1 MHDWEAVMRLHRA
14 GVPKKA
20 IARNL
25 NMSKNTVKSLIK
37 KKEPP
42 KYEREYYPTKI
53 DNYKEQIREWYLSP
67 QYDFIGTRI
76 YRELKKRGY
85 EGGVNPIYRYLLTL
99 KEEKNEI
106 TKRATIRIETP
117 FGDQAQFDWSPYKVE
132 IDGDLNEVNCFTM
145 ILSASRKKAIVFSKS
160 VDADSIYEAIEELF
174 RDLGGVTKELIID
187 NPKALVISH
196 EKDKEVKYNDSALML
211 SMHLGTEL
219 NACRP
224 YRARTKGKV
233 EKPYQYIEEQF
244 IKGSSFKSMTELNLS
259 AKEFIKTWNKEI
271 NGTTRRSPDDM
282 FLEELEYLM
291 PLPSKRFLNTDLSKR
306 KVSLDSMISVDS
318 NKYSVPVKYADKSV
332 RIRKVYGFK
341 LVIYNEALDKIAE
354 HELIA
359 GKGKNT
365 VVDSHYREIQNL
377 VPKSIPEIKRQFVAT
392 FELGEE
398 YFERTASILKQPSFH
413 ARGFLKLKELYD
425 ISDLNKILSYC
436 LENKIYR
443 IESIKE
449 VIKEKYLEIILN
461 HNQLD
466 PQKNESLVDIAKTT
480 DFEGLIRDI
489 SYYEG
494 GQN

>member
-20 IARNL
+20 IARSL

-37 KKEPP
+37 KKKPP

-53 DNYKEQIREWYLSP
+53 DSYKDQIREWYLNP

-76 YRELKKRGY
+76 FRELKQRGY
-85 EGGVNPIYRYLLTL
+85 EGSINPIYRYLLTL
-99 KEEKNEI
+99 KEEKDEI
-106 TKRATIRIETP
+106 TKRATIRVETP
-117 FGDQAQFDWSPYKVE
+117 YGDQSQFDWSPYKVD
-132 IDGDLNEVNCFTM
+132 IGGKLTEVHCLTM
-145 ILSASRKKAIVFSKS
+145 ILSASRKKAVVFSKS
-160 VDADSIYEAIEELF
+160 VDGDSIYEAIEELF

-196 EKDKEVKYNDSALML
+196 EKDKEVKYNESTLML

-244 IKGSSFKSMTELNLS
+244 IKGSSFKSMIELNFA
-259 AKEFIKTWNKEI
+259 AKEFINTWNKEI
-271 NGTTRRSPDDM
+271 NGTTKRSPDDM
-282 FLEELEYLM
+282 FLEEIEYLL
-291 PLPSKRFLNTDLSKR
+291 PLPNKRFMNTNMCKR
-306 KVSLDSMISVDS
+306 KVSLDSMVSVDS
-318 NKYSVPVKYADKSV
+318 NKYSVPVKYVDKSV
-332 RIRKVYGFK
+332 RIRKVYGFR
-341 LVIYNEALDKIAE
+341 LEIYTEALEKIAE
-354 HELIA
+354 HEIIT

-365 VVDSHYREIQNL
+365 VVDSHYWEIQNL

-398 YFERTASILKQPSFH
+398 YFKRTASILKQPSFH
-413 ARGFLKLKELYD
+413 ARGFLKLRELYD
-425 ISDLNKILSYC
+425 VADLNKILNYC
-436 LENKIYR
+436 LESEIYR

-466 PQKNESLVDIAKTT
+466 PQENESLSDIAKTT
-480 DFEGLIRDI
+480 EFEGLIRDI